1 MFFLWTCGD
10 IVSWPQKLCQEIV
23 WLNTQ
28 PSCQFE
34 MTKSMVCWKCS
45 LKLICWWQKHF
56 KWSRSIGTWFNF
68 SKKWWE
74 CVCSIRNPW
83 FQAIDW
89 GWLSHVWGEDL
100 EDSQK
105 VLGICQSARSPISW
119 CHSSGFSSFSLWKRL
134 FGRSRLRN
142 VMTNQ
147 RIWGHKQF
155 EDLGCEECP
164 VNPPWL
170 IIDTLEL
177 DEVAQWGW
185 TNPVW

>member
-74 CVCSIRNPW
+74 CVCSIRNPDFRPRLGSSWNGNHRLGLTFTCLGWRPGRLAEGFGHLSICKIAHFMMPFKW
-83 FQAIDW
+83 FLIIFPLKKA
-89 GWLSHVWGEDL
+89 VWTL
-100 EDSQK
+100 
-105 VLGICQSARSPISW
+105 PIEE
-119 CHSSGFSSFSLWKRL
+119 CHDEP
-134 FGRSRLRN
+134 
-142 VMTNQ
+142 
-147 RIWGHKQF
+147 
-155 EDLGCEECP
+155 EDLGTNNLRIWD
-164 VNPPWL
+164 VKNAQL
-170 IIDTLEL
+170 IRRD
-177 DEVAQWGW
+177 W
-185 TNPVW
+185 